1 MKRDSRPPLR
11 LGRRAAFAGAS
22 ILLASPAIVRAQGKA
37 SGYALVIGNSKY
49 QWEASLPNVKRDA
62 PDMARCFE
70 SLGLKTEL
78 VQDVGRDAMNQ
89 ALDRFKTGI
98 SRGANLAA
106 FYFAGHG
113 AAWAKDTYLVPID
126 ADLSTPKPDALVPV
140 QGLGQGMGKATHRLM
155 VFDNCRNNPADGWRQ
170 LEAERSAFIN
180 VDRQREN
187 MASRAPNTLS
197 LFSTAPG
204 RVAVD
209 GRHRSRRPDGHDV
222 PPREPVARRRAAQRR
237 HLRLALRRSLA
248 ARTHRAGRQDR
259 QGSSGARIGRG
270 GGGDQRRSPAR
281 HEHLGGPGP
290 PRGLPDSNHCSA

>member
-22 ILLASPAIVRAQGKA
+22 ILLASTAIVRAQGKA

-78 VQDVGRDAMNQ
+78 VQDVGRDAINQ

-126 ADLSTPKPDALVPV
+126 ADLQND
-140 QGLGQGMGKATHRLM
+140 
-155 VFDNCRNNPADGWRQ
+155 PADIPRLLEKLDEGYDVVFGIPKKMSQNWWRN
-170 LEAERSAFIN
+170 LTSVVAKKVIGLVMGVVSIGIASSKADDGSTVGASGDAAAASAASAADHRPA
-180 VDRQREN
+180 DRAQEDRD
-187 MASRAPNTLS
+187 SRADCTH
-197 LFSTAPG
+197 G
-204 RVAVD
+204 VAD
-209 GRHRSRRPDGHDV
+209 
-222 PPREPVARRRAAQRR
+222 
-237 HLRLALRRSLA
+237 
-248 ARTHRAGRQDR
+248 
-259 QGSSGARIGRG
+259 
-270 GGGDQRRSPAR
+270 
-281 HEHLGGPGP
+281 
-290 PRGLPDSNHCSA
+290 